1 MGYKNPSNASFET
14 GEESLIDRRTHG
26 GARSNMQE
34 THNQDQVSSNI
45 DHRNENYRDGTWI
58 EQVNHTA
65 AATPQMIERNIG
77 TSPASFENVV
87 VRNKS

>member
-34 THNQDQVSSNI
+34 THNQD
-45 DHRNENYRDGTWI
+45 
-58 EQVNHTA
+58 
-65 AATPQMIERNIG
+65 
-77 TSPASFENVV
+77 
-87 VRNKS
+87 